1 MFHGKSVVGGVVS
14 IFTDGHRDVIYFIVS
29 LSVKA
34 SFHSKHACAA
44 TSRAQGYD
52 ERDLYFVNIECPT
65 SYQTRHFFNNSETIE
80 DIATKQTH
88 ITDTF
93 LFISHTTNV
102 LLFKSHCK
110 IFIGFRI
117 IKEMPVLVGSGT
129 PCITKGMN
137 GWIPVSC
144 LWCIS
149 APLRFNHAKIV
160 SGAFLH
166 FVIISVGSRGHAVAH
181 LVETLR
187 YKPEGR
193 GFDSRWCHWDF
204 LLT

>member
-1 MFHGKSVVGGVVS
+1 MFHGKSVVRGVVS
-14 IFTDGHRDVIYFIVS
+14 IFTDEHRDVIHFIVS

-52 ERDLYFVNIECPT
+52 ERDLYFVNIGCPT

-80 DIATKQTH
+80 NVATKQTH
-88 ITDTF
+88 TTDTF

-102 LLFKSHCK
+102 LLFKSHCN

-117 IKEMPVLVGSGT
+117 IKAMAVLVGSGT
-129 PCITKGMN
+129 PCITKDMN

-149 APLRFNHAKIV
+149 APLRFNHTKIV
-160 SGAFLH
+160 SGAFTNTARL
-166 FVIISVGSRGHAVAH
+166 SP
-181 LVETLR
+181 R
-187 YKPEGR
+187 YEGKNQR
-193 GFDSRWCHWDF
+193 LPLQS
-204 LLT
+204 LSS